1 MAQTI
6 KLKRSSVQN
15 NTPSTSDLQLGEL
28 AINTYDGKLFIKKD
42 DGSASIVQVGGIIGT
57 SELTDGSVTTTK
69 IANNAVTTA
78 KLANN
83 SVGITQ
89 LNVSD
94 GSNGQVLTTN
104 GSGTLSF
111 STISSGASNQNA
123 FSNLAVSGQSTI
135 AADATTDTLN
145 VVAGSGIQLTTNAG
159 TDSLTITSTATGSVT
174 EAFKTIAVSGQNNV
188 VADSATDTLTFVGG
202 SNMTITTNDSNDTI
216 TFASSGS
223 GASGNTGGID
233 SQIFNG
239 DGTDTT
245 FTLTNA
251 PASEDHLW
259 IFVDGVYQNKD
270 SYSVLGTTLTM
281 ADAPDNGTKLA
292 VHHVRV
298 GTPGTGAITAAMLAS
313 PLSLTG
319 DFAVDTNVLK
329 VDSTNNRVGI
339 NVTTPSHPLD
349 VVGKANFTGDV
360 DISGS
365 IDILGN
371 IEVGDGHLI
380 GDDSNDN
387 LVINSSSGESIL
399 VGSNQ
404 HIFFNTGATSLTSQG
419 TTRMIVNSSGKVGI
433 GTSSPSYTLHVN
445 STDGILIPVGT
456 TAQRPTG
463 AEGVFRYNSSDG
475 KFEGYTA
482 AGWGAIAGSGGGSS
496 STFLVQ
502 ELTGNGS
509 TTAFTLEKTVT
520 SEDNLIVFNEGVFQ
534 RQDSYAAA
542 NTTITFDT
550 APANGNKLV
559 VYQMETGVVGVAP
572 KIDTMTGDGSDTT
585 LTLSVAPASENQ
597 TIVNIDGVTQHKATY
612 SVSGTTLTFSSPPPS
627 GSAVECIT
635 LTNMSV
641 TTIGDDDLDTKIHF
655 DETADD
661 DVIRF
666 DTAGTERMVIGG
678 TGKIGIGTNNP
689 SKKLHLEDSS
699 GYQLQLDGGN
709 NFWNVGAGWSGYY
722 DGSFLIANNS
732 GDKVV
737 IDSNGNA
744 TFNNNLTVT
753 GNFTVNGTTTT
764 LNSTSLTI
772 DDKKITVAEGAGSSS
787 AANESGIEIGVGA
800 VGASSNP
807 SILYYNSGTKFVVN
821 KPLDVTGNSTATNQI
836 ATTSVYSN
844 NGVYYGA
851 STLALKD
858 SSAASFLSFASNKNA
873 TFAGT
878 AQATR
883 VGIGV
888 APHATAGLNITSTAQ
903 HMRLNNGSELAI
915 ISLESGGALN
925 IWSHGDGSN
934 NEIKFYQGTGS
945 GSQSMIIDPKRNV
958 GIGTTPSTGW
968 VNSTDFSALQI
979 GSGLALWGRGSGDH
993 ERIGLTANIY
1003 HDGSAYKHIH
1013 TGRVTSYE
1021 QNDGKHLFKYHA
1033 SQSAGASVTP
1043 TTAMTIDTSGNVGI
1057 GTSAPSEKLV
1067 VNVNSTGIK
1076 SGLILNNQYGYGS
1089 GVGVAATA
1097 LQFGRDNSP
1106 SNGQTI
1112 ISGQIYSGNEN
1123 ESTSNPCMMAFST
1136 KSGTAPYTLTERMRI
1151 SSDGNLGIGTSN
1163 PAFPLHVNTGTTDVA
1178 KFQTSNSYTFT
1189 RFASSS
1195 RNWAL
1200 SVGNDFSIYDETGSS
1215 TLFLARANVNGT
1227 GAGGVFIPN
1236 GKRIGFDQ
1244 TGTRSWTQYAAG
1256 GNLLFASGDGNGA
1269 IQANNF
1275 TGATLTLSSSAS
1287 VAGVLTA
1294 NHVIRSDAGHNTAR
1308 IEAVY
1313 DDQNSTNPQYNGN
1326 MLMWVS
1332 EPGVTYDSGGIGT
1345 NVHTSGPY
1353 YGRNYNY
1360 GYSTYMRFSKS
1371 DGNIIFYQ
1379 NQGTSGTGGASQTE
1393 TARITANGTLRL
1405 ATTGGIGFGSTAA
1418 ADTLDD
1424 YEEGSWTPNWA
1435 GLGNGSASGTYTKIG
1450 NLVHITA
1457 VFTAGS
1463 TTNIGTKLEATNLPF
1478 TCVQTT
1484 YSGSR
1489 YENYQQNSYI
1499 GATRASG
1506 SQLRGYVINT
1516 SGTQATE
1523 VPVSSSQPFTWGN
1536 QDYAQLAV
1544 TYRTS

>member
-15 NTPSTSDLQLGEL
+15 NVPSTSDLDLGEL
-28 AINTYDGKLFIKKD
+28 AINTYDGKLFIKKN
-42 DGSASIVQVGGIIGT
+42 DGSAAIVQVGGIVGT

-78 KLANN
+78 KLADN

-94 GSNGQVLTTN
+94 GSSGQVLTTN
-104 GSGTLSF
+104 GSGALSF
-111 STISSGASNQNA
+111 STVSSGASNQNA
-123 FSNLAVSGQSTI
+123 FSNVAVSGQSTI

-174 EAFKTIAVSGQNNV
+174 EAFKNIAVSGQSNV
-188 VADSATDTLTFVGG
+188 VADGATDTLTLVGG
-202 SNMTITTNDSNDTI
+202 TNMTITTDASNDTI
-216 TFASSGS
+216 TFAASSGS
-223 GASGNTGGID
+223 GTTGGID
-233 SQIFNG
+233 SQVFNG

-245 FTLTNA
+245 FTLTTA
-251 PASEDHLW
+251 PSTEDNLW
-259 IFVDGVYQNKD
+259 VFVDGVYQNKD
-270 SYSVLGTTLTM
+270 SYSVSGTTLTM

-298 GTPGTGAITAAMLAS
+298 GVPANNSITAAQLAS

-339 NVTTPSHPLD
+339 NITTPAHPLD

-463 AEGVFRYNSSDG
+463 AEGVFRYNSNDG
-475 KFEGYTA
+475 QFEGYTA
-482 AGWGAIAGSGGGSS
+482 SGWGAIAGSGGGSS

-678 TGKIGIGTNNP
+678 TGKVGIGAASP
-689 SKKLHLEDSS
+689 SGKLHIKTETDTGVSHGL
-699 GYQLQLDGGN
+699 
-709 NFWNVGAGWSGYY
+709 
-722 DGSFLIANNS
+722 
-732 GDKVV
+732 VV
-737 IDSNGNA
+737 ERNNA
-744 TFNNNLTVT
+744 TDKGYINYQGGAFRMVATDGDPIKFGHVSNDNRLEIQAGGDSIFSGGLTVT

-772 DDKKITVAEGAGSSS
+772 DDKNITLASGAANAAAANGAGITVD
-787 AANESGIEIGVGA
+787 
-800 VGASSNP
+800 GASATL
-807 SILYYNSGTKFVVN
+807 LYASSGDKFVFN
-821 KPLDVTGNSTATNQI
+821 KSLDVTGNLTASSQLVAGTGGLTFGSQDFYLYRSAADI
-836 ATTSVYSN
+836 ATLRV
-844 NGVYYGA
+844 G
-851 STLALKD
+851 D
-858 SSAASFLSFASNKNA
+858 SSSYKYFSFTDTGTVARFSSAS
-873 TFAGT
+873 
-878 AQATR
+878 
-883 VGIGV
+883 
-888 APHATAGLNITSTAQ
+888 
-903 HMRLNNGSELAI
+903 GSV
-915 ISLESGGALN
+915 SL
-925 IWSHGDGSN
+925 
-934 NEIKFYQGTGS
+934 GS
-945 GSQSMIIDPKRNV
+945 GANDHLLINNSGNV
-958 GIGTTPSTGW
+958 GINNTSPSAKLTVSGSTLFELPSSD
-968 VNSTDFSALQI
+968 NSFKINDSQN
-979 GSGLALWGRGSGDH
+979 SV
-993 ERIGLTANIY
+993 ERF
-1003 HDGSAYKHIH
+1003 
-1013 TGRVTSYE
+1013 RVT
-1021 QNDGKHLFKYHA
+1021 QA
-1033 SQSAGASVTP
+1033 
-1043 TTAMTIDTSGNVGI
+1043 GNVGI
-1057 GTSAPSEKLV
+1057 GTSSPDAKLRIDQDANSLALKV
-1067 VNVNSTGIK
+1067 TGGSGGVNIAQFTRDTGATASVNIGASAGEPQIAFVDANTFSIGVNSTYFEI
-1076 SGLILNNQYGYGS
+1076 
-1089 GVGVAATA
+1089 A
-1097 LQFGRDNSP
+1097 DNS
-1106 SNGQTI
+1106 NIGTNTRFVIDQT
-1112 ISGQIYSGNEN
+1112 GNV
-1123 ESTSNPCMMAFST
+1123 
-1136 KSGTAPYTLTERMRI
+1136 
-1151 SSDGNLGIGTSN
+1151 GIGTTDPEKNLSIGSSQGEGIQFNYDTTNNYRNQILNYWNSN
-1163 PAFPLHVNTGTTDVA
+1163 ADSRMDFNIARTSGQTPETIMSVGYNSNVGIGTTSPGFPLHINSSSTDVA
-1178 KFQTSNSYTFT
+1178 KFQTSGSYTYT
-1189 RFASSS
+1189 RFQNSSKT
-1195 RNWAL
+1195 WAL
-1200 SVGNDFSIYDETGSS
+1200 SVGSGFGFYDEAASATRMLIDSSGNVGIGETSPLGKLHVKTADSGASVNSNGDVLVLEDSGSAGLS
-1215 TLFLARANVNGT
+1215 ILSGTSNDSNVFFG
-1227 GAGGVFIPN
+1227 
-1236 GKRIGFDQ
+1236 D
-1244 TGTRSWTQYAAG
+1244 S
-1256 GNLLFASGDGNGA
+1256 GNN
-1269 IQANNF
+1269 
-1275 TGATLTLSSSAS
+1275 
-1287 VAGVLTA
+1287 VAGVLQY
-1294 NHVIRSDAGHNTAR
+1294 SHNGDSFR
-1308 IEAVY
+1308 IS
-1313 DDQNSTNPQYNGN
+1313 STGQ
-1326 MLMWVS
+1326 LLL
-1332 EPGVTYDSGGIGT
+1332 
-1345 NVHTSGPY
+1345 
-1353 YGRNYNY
+1353 
-1360 GYSTYMRFSKS
+1360 
-1371 DGNIIFYQ
+1371 Q
-1379 NQGTSGTGGASQTE
+1379 TGGANTRMAIDSSGRVKIGTSNANHDAKFNLAGTGDNGIQVYMAHNE
-1393 TARITANGTLRL
+1393 TYVVGQLIGGAGVSTKTATLVFETNHLRACTIEMETSGHKYNNGADFWQSRHFYTCMSEGANTRINGRVSNHEFAVGGTDRMTTSLTK
-1405 ATTGGIGFGSTAA
+1405 TTGSNV
-1418 ADTLDD
+1418 
-1424 YEEGSWTPNWA
+1424 W
-1435 GLGNGSASGTYTKIG
+1435 
-1450 NLVHITA
+1450 TA
-1457 VFTAGS
+1457 VITING
-1463 TTNIGTKLEATNLPF
+1463 E
-1478 TCVQTT
+1478 
-1484 YSGSR
+1484 
-1489 YENYQQNSYI
+1489 YQGNFHFRMQGY
-1499 GATRASG
+1499 GA
-1506 SQLRGYVINT
+1506 VNCPT
-1516 SGTQATE
+1516 SLTIA
-1523 VPVSSSQPFTWGN
+1523 
-1536 QDYAQLAV
+1536 
-1544 TYRTS
+1544 